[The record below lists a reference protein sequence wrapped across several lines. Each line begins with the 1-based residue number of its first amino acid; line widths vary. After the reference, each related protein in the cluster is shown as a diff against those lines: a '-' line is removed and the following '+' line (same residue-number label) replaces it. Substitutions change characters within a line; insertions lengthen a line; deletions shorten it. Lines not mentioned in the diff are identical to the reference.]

1 MSVNLSLILSIICDA
16 ISIVG
21 FAMNLHFSKQ
31 SKTEKWRWVIIAIV
45 LVVSF
50 GFTVYS
56 GSELLRVKNIHR
68 QASAICE
75 HYSTSYSDEFIQESL
90 AFLEENRDQYPDS
103 YNRAQQI
110 YVDMNNSIIQY
121 DFETARKLY
130 GIIKGIATLN
140 GEE

>member
-56 GSELLRVKNIHR
+56 GSELLRIKNIHR

-75 HYSTSYSDEFIQESL
+75 HYSSSCSDEFIQEAL
-90 AFLEENRDQYPDS
+90 AFLEENRDVYPDS
-103 YNRAQQI
+103 YNRAVQS
-110 YVDMNNSIIQY
+110 YDKMKNATIQF
-121 DFETARKLY
+121 DFEVAREMY
-130 GIIKGIATLN
+130 GIVKGIATLN
-140 GEE
+140 DE